1 MEKWGPFSFNWYLG
15 PGFIPG
21 LAGRT
26 GEYHKQFYDPEA

>member
-15 PGFIPG
+15 PGSIPG

-26 GEYHKQFYDPEA
+26 GGYHKQF